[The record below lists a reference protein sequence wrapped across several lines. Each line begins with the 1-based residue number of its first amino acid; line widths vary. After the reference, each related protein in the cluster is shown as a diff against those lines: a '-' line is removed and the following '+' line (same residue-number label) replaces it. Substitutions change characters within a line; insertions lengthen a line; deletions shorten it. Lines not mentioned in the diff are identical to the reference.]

1 MLTTL
6 SQGTR
11 IMARDHGGN
20 VEPRAT
26 GTILGKCPECTANFY
41 EPHNT
46 SDPDALRCC
55 TCGHDFL
62 LALIARNT

>member
-26 GTILGKCPECTANFY
+26 GTILGKCPDCSTNFY
-41 EPHNT
+41 EPRK
-46 SDPDALRCC
+46 PFGPAELRCSK
-55 TCGHDFL
+55 CGFDFFFVR
-62 LALIARNT
+62 AV